1 MALYWQEKVL
11 KKNNKKLAM
20 NRSVVDKKK
29 EKREILEVVR
39 AVQ

>member
-1 MALYWQEKVL
+1 MALYWQEKVR

-20 NRSVVDKKK
+20 NRPVVDKKK

>member
-1 MALYWQEKVL
+1 MLARKGP